1 MEQVIKY
8 SANQGSFSSD
18 KNIVDIEIPAGS
30 GVYDLSKSYINVN
43 VTPKSVSNTLTT
55 AVYADALR
63 FTEGQAGGATNVV
76 KPPTNAVLVKHIS
89 LENQAKGLVES
100 IRDND
105 VLRASLAIYENDN
118 SYTNK
123 DLSTFGATR
132 TENPFH
138 VGGVNEL
145 YSTGNVLSRQRNQ
158 DIRVNLKDCLGFGVV
173 EDYDS
178 NKHGKTRIHCEMN
191 FNKIQ
196 AVYIDETSPFA
207 GNYRGAARNA
217 IDDIAGTG
225 ANITVITTTAVY
237 NSEDDSPFYT
247 SMPLTVTSSV
257 GGANV
262 ENTDAIILSIE
273 HLASGKMQLTMDRNL
288 RAGVVAN
295 GSNFDTCT
303 VALKSPDS
311 NSVTINKVELV
322 AYKNNA
328 VSEGPVNIQFSSF
341 HTQSDA
347 YPQQTELNRQ
357 YYLPANCMNFI
368 VASPNPILPDP
379 SNISSYRISLDN
391 KPVSNRDVE
400 VKSALHYDMLNKTFL
415 NMGKTL
421 KNNKEKLVFMNN
433 TESEDAGNH
442 DVRII
447 AHPVPLSARQTQLG
461 LELNATGGNLN
472 GNHKIFSHV
481 IKQI

>member
-8 SANQGSFSSD
+8 SANQGSFSSN

-43 VTPKSVSNTLTT
+43 VSVNATSNTLAD
-55 AVYADALR
+55 AVYPVSLA
-63 FTEGQAGGATNVV
+63 FVEGQAGNATDNA

-89 LENQAKGLVES
+89 IENQAKGMVEQ

-105 VLRASLAIYENDN
+105 VLRSALAIYEKDM
-118 SYTNK
+118 SYASK
-123 DLSTFGATR
+123 DLGTFGATR
-132 TENPFH
+132 TENPFN

-145 YSTGNVLSRQRNQ
+145 YSTGNVLSRNRNQ
-158 DIRVNLKDCLGFGVV
+158 DIRIDLKDCLGFGVV
-173 EDYDS
+173 DAYDV
-178 NKHGKTRIHCEMN
+178 NKHGKTRIHAEMN
-191 FNKIQ
+191 FNKITT
-196 AVYIDETSPFA
+196 VYADEAQLVA
-207 GNYRGAARNA
+207 GAYRGVNRNA

-247 SMPLTVTSSV
+247 NMPLTVTSSV
-257 GGANV
+257 DGANA
-262 ENTDAIILSIE
+262 ENTDAIVSSIR
-273 HLASGKMQLTMDRNL
+273 HLASGKMELTMDRNL
-288 RAGVVAN
+288 RTGVVAN
-295 GSNFDTCT
+295 GTTFNTAT
-303 VALKSPDS
+303 VAFKNADNFSTS
-311 NSVTINKVELV
+311 INKVELV
-322 AYKNNA
+322 AYKNNS
-328 VSEGPVNIQFSSF
+328 VSEGAVDIQFSSF

-357 YYLPANCMNFI
+357 YFLPANCMNFI
-368 VASPNPILPDP
+368 ISSNKPIYPDAT
-379 SNISSYRISLDN
+379 NLSSYRISLDN
-391 KPVSNRDVE
+391 KPTTNRDVE

-415 NMGKTL
+415 NMGRQL
-421 KNNKEKLVFMNN
+421 RNNKEKLVKNNN
-433 TESEDAGNH
+433 TEDENAGNL

-447 AHPVPLSARQTQLG
+447 ASPVPLQARQTQLG
-461 LELNATGGNLN
+461 LELNGSGNLN